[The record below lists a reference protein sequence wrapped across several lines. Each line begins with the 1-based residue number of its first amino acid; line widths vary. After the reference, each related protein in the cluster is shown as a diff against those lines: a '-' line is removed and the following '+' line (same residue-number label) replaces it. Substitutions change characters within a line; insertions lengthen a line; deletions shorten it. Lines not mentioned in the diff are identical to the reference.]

1 MSYIKQ
7 GFSDGLVLTA
17 DHLNKMEDGILAVNP
32 FKGFEGKC
40 VSLLADSITTFA
52 EADGTRWIPNGYKCW
67 YGPGTAVNQE
77 GGNTH
82 AASGINE
89 VDKTWWKQVL
99 NTMGMSLC
107 VNAAWSGSRVAGDS
121 KNTTG
126 AIGCGDGR
134 IAALTVKEG
143 VKSEMPVGTKPD
155 IIIIFI
161 GINDF
166 GLDNRALGTWDMKS
180 LPAEGTQSS
189 FDTAYALCVKKAM
202 TAYPDAEVFCCTL
215 LETTSRYDKETGWP
229 TNNTTGAT
237 LQDYNNKIRDIAH
250 LMGAHIIDLHGC
262 GLNYFNCSSLCMD
275 NIHPN
280 EKGAKLM
287 ARKAVADI
295 FANSRYSHPL
305 TDPVQKFTLYC
316 KHVNEAGELISPI
329 TSTKYPVGTVVEVPG
344 IATILGYDNISI
356 SHSGTVTMDED
367 VTIVYTYALDGSQV
381 QVTLGTLKGN
391 TWLDST
397 ATEQTL
403 TNWYTTDYIPVLSG
417 AKTVSGEI
425 TAYNNG
431 KNITYPVSF
440 YDSNKQLIEGTG
452 LIAPSGMTSG
462 KYYNSINIEIPS
474 DAAYMR
480 LSWSIENYPHVT
492 TGVVANLGS
501 SPIFMWNME

>member
-7 GFSDGLVLTA
+7 GFLDGLVLTA
-17 DHLNKMEDGILAVNP
+17 DHLDKMEDGILAVNP
-32 FKGFEGKC
+32 FRGFEGKC
-40 VSLLADSITTFA
+40 VSFLADSITTFA
-52 EADGTRWIPNGYKCW
+52 EADGTRWIPDGYKCW
-67 YGPGTAVNQE
+67 YGSGTAVNQE

-99 NTMGMSLC
+99 NTMGMNLC
-107 VNAAWSGSRVAGDS
+107 VNAAWSGSRVAGNSTDTS
-121 KNTTG
+121 G

-166 GLDNRALGTWDMKS
+166 GLDNRPLGNWNMAS
-180 LPAEGTQSS
+180 LPAEGNQSN

-202 TAYPDAEVFCCTL
+202 TAYPDAEVYCCTL
-215 LETTSRYDKETGWP
+215 LETTSRYDKTSGWP
-229 TNNTTGAT
+229 TDNTSGAT
-237 LQDYNNKIRDIAH
+237 LQKYNDKIRDIAH

-316 KHVNEAGELISPI
+316 KHVNESGQLISPI
-329 TSTKYPVGTVVEVPG
+329 TSTKYPAGSVVRVPG
-344 IATILGYDNISI
+344 TADILGYRNISI
-356 SHSGTVTMDED
+356 SHHGTVAMNED
-367 VTIVYTYALDGSQV
+367 VTVVYTYALEGNQV
-381 QVTLGTLKGN
+381 QVTLGPLKSN
-391 TWLDST
+391 TWLNSLGE
-397 ATEQTL
+397 EQTL
-403 TNWYTTDYIPVLSG
+403 ANWYTTDHILVLPG

-431 KNITYPVSF
+431 TNITYPVSF
-440 YDSNKQLIEGTG
+440 YDSNKQLIEGAG
-452 LIAPSGMTSG
+452 LVAPKTSNN

-474 DAAYMR
+474 NAAYMR
-480 LSWSIENYPHVT
+480 LSWSIEAYPHAV
-492 TGVVANLGS
+492 TGVDSNLGS
-501 SPIFMWNME
+501 SPVFVWNME